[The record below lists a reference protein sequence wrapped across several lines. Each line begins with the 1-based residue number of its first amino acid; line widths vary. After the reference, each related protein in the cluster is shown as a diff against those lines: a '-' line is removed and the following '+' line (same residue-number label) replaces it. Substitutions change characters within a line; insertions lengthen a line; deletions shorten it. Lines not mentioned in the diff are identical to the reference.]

1 MLKRL
6 LNTQAS
12 FKNLPHDVTKIT
24 MRQSGSKYIIE
35 AHCDNMPVIKIA
47 SFDTKEAAHTAMEQL
62 SELTN
67 RKITK

>member
-24 MRQSGSKYIIE
+24 MRQSGSKFVIE
-35 AHCDNMPVIKIA
+35 AHCDSMPVIKIA